1 MFVIGAKKL
10 SQAELSHL
18 TEIENKNI
26 ADGLAW
32 SYYYGYLKLVLPH
45 LYEQLEKAVAPDF
58 LVDGND
64 MRDAVDVR
72 KVFIIISKEC
82 KCYKGL
88 IEVDEGHIQKEGNL
102 PAFHLTRAGVVSR
115 PYQHCLYR
123 VTAKDKPAIF
133 VIMEFA
139 TPLLAMNDMCDDERA
154 DFTVDDRDT
163 QVMAFYNKLKI
174 ILEHA
179 DEKIRDRYKLVLI
192 SDVYTEGERHLSDVI
207 YEAVFETSVNLP

>member
-1 MFVIGAKKL
+1 MLRLLQVVYVIFVLTTLMPCLYHLSFERNEVFPFHIYISYGSVSSLIMFVIGAKKL

-18 TEIENKNI
+18 AETENKNI

-58 LVDGND
+58 LVNGND

-88 IEVDEGHIQKEGNL
+88 IEVDEGHI
-102 PAFHLTRAGVVSR
+102 P
-115 PYQHCLYR
+115 
-123 VTAKDKPAIF
+123 
-133 VIMEFA
+133 
-139 TPLLAMNDMCDDERA
+139 
-154 DFTVDDRDT
+154 
-163 QVMAFYNKLKI
+163 
-174 ILEHA
+174 
-179 DEKIRDRYKLVLI
+179 
-192 SDVYTEGERHLSDVI
+192 
-207 YEAVFETSVNLP
+207 